1 MKRILSSTLIVL
13 FLISFPGPAH
23 AQIPNPGFETWS
35 GVVGNETP
43 AGWITDNIPGFAVP
57 ITKTATAHSGSLALQ
72 GAESIPT
79 ITADDLRKLR
89 SFCGIW
95 RN

>member
-1 MKRILSSTLIVL
+1 MITTLAMSQILAVSVASFSDAVNRNDKHGAVKWFHVLIAE
-13 FLISFPGPAH
+13 I
-23 AQIPNPGFETWS
+23 ETE
-35 GVVGNETP
+35 GDQGAALRELLRAKPPLCAYLT
-43 AGWITDNIPGFAVP
+43 
-57 ITKTATAHSGSLALQ
+57 LALQ